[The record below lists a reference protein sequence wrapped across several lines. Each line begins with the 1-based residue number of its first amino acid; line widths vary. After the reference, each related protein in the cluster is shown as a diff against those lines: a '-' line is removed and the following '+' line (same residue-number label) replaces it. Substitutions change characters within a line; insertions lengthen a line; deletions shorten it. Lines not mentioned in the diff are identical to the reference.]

1 MNSRIGR
8 KLLLA
13 IIICLVLTIVV
24 VNVFTVK
31 LSGGNTD
38 RLMMSQTET
47 GMHTLVAAKEVQLDK
62 VEDMLGDMEYSGL
75 LRSDASPEEL
85 DAFFNSKKKTESDF
99 AAIMDS
105 SGTSDG

>member
-13 IIICLVLTIVV
+13 IIICLVLTLVV

-38 RLMMSQTET
+38 KLMLSQTET
-47 GMHTLVAAKEVQLDK
+47 GMNTLVAAKE
-62 VEDMLGDMEYSGL
+62 
-75 LRSDASPEEL
+75 A
-85 DAFFNSKKKTESDF
+85 
-99 AAIMDS
+99 
-105 SGTSDG
+105 